1 MSRIL
6 ALLAIVCFV
15 VVAGRSHSRYLDA
28 QDARWTNFYI
38 TLKATSAIV
47 KINPPPFEPGQSARG
62 CAPGDDGNS
71 RPLEAATSRDAS
83 Q

>member
-1 MSRIL
+1 MEKRP
-6 ALLAIVCFV
+6 
-15 VVAGRSHSRYLDA
+15 D
-28 QDARWTNFYI
+28 FYI

-47 KINPPPFEPGQSARG
+47 KINPPPFERASQRVAVL
-62 CAPGDDGNS
+62 PGDDGNS